1 MTILEDLKSGRLVI
15 VPREAT
21 AEMCRAAKWAL
32 DQAREADGK
41 LQEPRPYT
49 AEEKHAIR
57 YRAMLTASPSHTAGL
72 IALVEGME
80 RGRDEALARASYAE
94 KEALGNDDAGR
105 TVMNAFLDA
114 QEKLAGADAERDAL
128 RKALAEIASQKTVEE
143 LCSEFGD
150 DYEGDWQDG
159 YAHCVAAARRALTQE
174 QNNER

>member
-1 MTILEDLKSGRLVI
+1 MTILEDLKAGRLVV

-72 IALVEGME
+72 IALVEGMAAKVRE
-80 RGRDEALARASYAE
+80 SAMQSLADGYQAEEAYAAQKAAEARALA
-94 KEALGNDDAGR
+94 
-105 TVMNAFLDA
+105 
-114 QEKLAGADAERDAL
+114 ADAERDAL